1 MRLSIYWTKRV
12 KKPGWFY
19 AKLGAW
25 HQKKKKCNIHWEDG
39 GNIWLNL
46 NKHKFKLKT
55 LRNISEVEK
64 SPEKT
69 GDEMKIESDFKV
81 RVQDQ
86 PFKNLSAKMVHQEQK
101 EDVEKGDCDVGY

>member
-1 MRLSIYWTKRV
+1 MESNDDRELSEIICDEKVNKEWAKKNKGVRLSIYWTKRV

-46 NKHKFKLKT
+46 NKHKFKL
-55 LRNISEVEK
+55 I
-64 SPEKT
+64 
-69 GDEMKIESDFKV
+69 
-81 RVQDQ
+81 
-86 PFKNLSAKMVHQEQK
+86 
-101 EDVEKGDCDVGY
+101 